1 MIERERTIE
10 RMIPS
15 RIHRDARKCT
25 FQFFLSISNVF
36 DLCQWPYLMFGCS
49 TRLDRLPE
57 VLLFHGKARKSPS
70 SNLRLVRRSSIL
82 SLKWP
87 QIKRSPHVSTWSPPP
102 APVQPVDFWIFL
114 KLIILVF
121 FCNSFSIVWKCSR
134 MLLLQIFFVW
144 FFLLTT
150 RGW

>member
-10 RMIPS
+10 RMIPN

-87 QIKRSPHVSTWSPPP
+87 QIKRSPHVYLVSSSCACSTCGFL
-102 APVQPVDFWIFL
+102 DIFETYNFS
-114 KLIILVF
+114 F